1 MLSMKLFFQNLFV
14 WQENDLVFSSEFEKI
29 TSQQQQH
36 NNSPPSLHTS
46 VSTHIKN
53 KHDKVS
59 ISGSQGKGT
68 QIFYKRIKSCVIVDF
83 NVEDWCVA
91 CIV

>member
-14 WQENDLVFSSEFEKI
+14 WQETDLVFSSEFEKI
-29 TSQQQQH
+29 ALQKQQLK
-36 NNSPPSLHTS
+36 NSPLLNTQ
-46 VSTHIKN
+46 VCQHILKF

-68 QIFYKRIKSCVIVDF
+68 QVFYKTIKSCVIVDF
-83 NVEDWCVA
+83 NVED
-91 CIV
+91 